1 MNENSLQ
8 NLTRGVKFG
17 EGQSRKGGG
26 RKKGKTLN
34 TILKEILSKDF
45 SELSSDFP
53 EGMEGNYA
61 VALEL
66 IGIAFSDNHKDKLGA
81 IKEILNRVDGR
92 VTQTVET
99 SVKGSIPLERW
110 LEPEKT

>member
-1 MNENSLQ
+1 MNDNSLQ
-8 NLTRGVKFG
+8 NLKKGVRFG
-17 EGQSRKGGG
+17 EGQSRKGNG
-26 RKKGKTLN
+26 RPKGKSLN
-34 TILKEILSKDF
+34 TILKEILSEDF
-45 SELSSDFP
+45 SEFSDDFP

-66 IGIAFSDNHKDKLGA
+66 IGIAFSKNHKDKLGA

-99 SVKGSIPLERW
+99 SLKGSIPLERW
-110 LEPEKT
+110 VEPEKT